1 MGSRR
6 PRVEDNSRPQRAP
19 TGQQTTGRWWS
30 DSATPVNGNA
40 PIKWSPERATECGQ
54 IAQPRTAGQ
63 QRSAGKW
70 REMERNGECMRRAER
85 DGRLMVSVTPPGF
98 PVSGGSVYRG
108 SAIAPPPACG
118 LATYGVPHPRWFR
131 LQGFRYR
138 STACLWSC
146 HPYGVPHFGWFR
158 LQGFRCRSTTCL
170 WSCHPY
176 GVLPLNLS
184 VNRRLT

>member
-118 LATYGVPHPRWFR
+118 LATPT
-131 LQGFRYR
+131 GFPIRDGSVYR
-138 STACLWSC
+138 GSAIAPPPACGLAT
-146 HPYGVPHFGWFR
+146 PT
-158 LQGFRCRSTTCL
+158 GFCRSI
-170 WSCHPY
+170 
-176 GVLPLNLS
+176 
-184 VNRRLT
+184 